1 MTEQERSGGRKVP
14 EHRRQR
20 GSNGFAERV
29 AVVVES
35 VPS

>member
-1 MTEQERSGGRKVP
+1 MTEQESGGRKVP

-20 GSNGFAERV
+20 GSIGFAKRV
-29 AVVVES
+29 AVGVES